1 MSSTTIPP
9 LGRGVLATGKRVGR
23 HFHAHVLG
31 LAIIR
36 DQLHD
41 GDAMIES
48 ADGNAKVVRMRT
60 ELREPVPLTRPRLTR
75 VEVAVALASQ
85 AETTVLQFVRP
96 RTAVMPAVRTL
107 HRESIEPSTAR
118 IILGIPFRRPR

>member
-23 HFHAHVLG
+23 HFHTHVLG

-41 GDAMIES
+41 GDVMIEND
-48 ADGNAKVVRMRT
+48 DGAEVVRMRT
-60 ELREPVPLTRPRLTR
+60 ERREPVPLTRPRLTR
-75 VEVAVALASQ
+75 AQITVALATQ
-85 AETTVLQFVRP
+85 DTATTVLRVIRP
-96 RTAVMPAVRTL
+96 RTEPMPRHLTTV
-107 HRESIEPSTAR
+107 EPSTAR
-118 IILGIPFRRPR
+118 IITGLASRRRLR